1 MMRAKVA
8 RWGNSLA
15 LRLPKVIADDAQL
28 TEGQI
33 VNLTVR
39 DRSVVVEPTSPITQY
54 KLSDLLDEMERLGPG
69 AAPPFEDF
77 GILPSEWPQ
86 DDWSDIAPTDE
97 EMGLTK
103 YGGRKRTT
111 SRRR

>member
-1 MMRAKVA
+1 MMRAKVSK
-8 RWGNSLA
+8 WGNSLG
-15 LRLPKVIADDAQL
+15 LRLPKAIADEAQL

-33 VNLTVR
+33 VNVSVK
-39 DRSVVVEPTSPITQY
+39 DRVVVVEPTSPTTHY
-54 KLSDLLDEMERLGPG
+54 ELSELLDEMERLGPE

-86 DDWSDIAPTDE
+86 DDWSDIAPTRE
-97 EMGLTK
+97 EMGRAK
-103 YGGRKRTT
+103 NGSRKRTG

>member
-8 RWGNSLA
+8 RWGNSLG
-15 LRLPKVIADDAQL
+15 LRLPKAIADEAQL

-39 DRSVVVEPTSPITQY
+39 DRSVVVEPTSPITHC
-54 KLSDLLDEMERLGPG
+54 KLSDLLDEMERLGLG

-77 GILPSEWPQ
+77 GILPSKWPR
-86 DDWSDIAPTDE
+86 DDWSDVAP
-97 EMGLTK
+97 M
-103 YGGRKRTT
+103 RKRLA
-111 SRRR
+111 